1 MITIKGGKDI
11 EMLIYSKPQLKS
23 LEISTQTRPQ
33 CKKKYC
39 KKKYKT
45 NTGHTCNEKYC
56 SASYCKSYCKGVYG

>member
-1 MITIKGGKDI
+1 MG
-11 EMLIYSKPQLKS
+11 MFIYSKPKLKS
-23 LEISTQTRPQ
+23 LELNTQTKPQ

-56 SASYCKSYCKGVYG
+56 SASYCSSYCEGVYG